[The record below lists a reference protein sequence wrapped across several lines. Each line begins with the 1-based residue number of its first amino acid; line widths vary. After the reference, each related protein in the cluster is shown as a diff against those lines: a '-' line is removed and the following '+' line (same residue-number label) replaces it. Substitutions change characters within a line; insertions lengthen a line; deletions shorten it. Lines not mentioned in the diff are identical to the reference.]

1 MCTHQYVTGEH
12 AISRDGAR
20 PRERTTPRRLAP
32 SVASAGML
40 TGLLVAL
47 LTAAV
52 ATAAPAGA
60 IEDPSRPDAAVTHGP
75 SCRPGGLVVEVQA
88 GTVPYFVRLAT
99 TRTPGGEDEIELAP
113 GESAVLRTAD
123 VAWGETIDGRLEYA
137 ARDGSGSTYVDE
149 LDDYSFTRPTQEDCA
164 AVTAPASP
172 APSTSVPGT
181 GAPGDGAPAPTPA
194 AGTEDGGAAPA
205 PSAPS
210 RPGTSAPAPSADG
223 KQVVPTVPPTG
234 APTSSAARPRVVA
247 GSVVV
252 LQATGFLPGERVT
265 ILLHEGGAEIGSA
278 IVGDDG
284 TVRAEVR
291 IPSGTAT
298 GATRVDLVGDSSALF
313 TDLELQVAAEELVPA
328 GRGTVSVWAVLA
340 AAVALVGSVGELV
353 SVAGR
358 QRGLRHGA
366 FASGSA

>member
-1 MCTHQYVTGEH
+1 V
-12 AISRDGAR
+12 
-20 PRERTTPRRLAP
+20 
-32 SVASAGML
+32 L
-40 TGLLVAL
+40 TGLVVAL
-47 LTAAV
+47 FTAAV
-52 ATAAPAGA
+52 ATAAPAAA
-60 IEDPSRPDAAVTHGP
+60 IDDPARPDAAVTHGP

-113 GESAVLRTAD
+113 GQTAVLRTAD

-172 APSTSVPGT
+172 EPGT
-181 GAPGDGAPAPTPA
+181 SAPGTSTPEAPAPTPA
-194 AGTEDGGAAPA
+194 TGTDDGGAAPA

-210 RPGTSAPAPSADG
+210 RPGTSAPAPTADG
-223 KQVVPTVPPTG
+223 GQAGSTAPTTG
-234 APTSSAARPRVVA
+234 VPTSSAVAGRVVA

-252 LQATGFLPGERVT
+252 LHATGFLPGERVT
-265 ILLHEGGAEIGSA
+265 ILLHDGGAEIGSA
-278 IVGDDG
+278 VAGDDG

-291 IPSGTAT
+291 IPTGTAT
-298 GATRVDLVGDSSALF
+298 GATRVDLIGDSSAVV
-313 TDLELQVAAEELVPA
+313 TDLELQVAEELLPA
-328 GRGTVSVWAVLA
+328 GGGTVSVWAVLS
-340 AAVALVGSVGELV
+340 AAVALVGSVGGLV

-358 QRGLRHGA
+358 QREFRHGA